1 MFNYEINMD
10 LAIKFIILIG
20 LVLLAYVLGY
30 IFTETKL
37 DLAKWRLFQFKA
49 FECRPCLSFHIC
61 WVLTTFVSLI
71 YMDWIMLIVGIA
83 FAFGLFIGLKID
95 QKNKTIEI

>member
-1 MFNYEINMD
+1 MD
-10 LAIKFIILIG
+10 LAIKFIILVG
-20 LVLLAYVLGY
+20 LTLLAYVLGY

-37 DLAKWRLFQFKA
+37 DLARWKLFQFKA

-71 YMDWIMLIVGIA
+71 YMDWKMLIVGIV
-83 FAFGLFIGLKID
+83 FAFVLFIGLKID
-95 QKNKTIEI
+95 QKNKTIKL

>member
-1 MFNYEINMD
+1 MFNNEINMD

-37 DLAKWRLFQFKA
+37 DLAQWRLFQFKA

-83 FAFGLFIGLKID
+83 FEFGLFIDHKNH
-95 QKNKTIEI
+95 QKNKTLNL

>member
-1 MFNYEINMD
+1 MFNNEINMD

>member
-1 MFNYEINMD
+1 MFNNEINMD
-10 LAIKFIILIG
+10 LAIKFIILVG
-20 LVLLAYVLGY
+20 LTLLAYVLGY

-37 DLAKWRLFQFKA
+37 DLAQWKLFQFKA

-95 QKNKTIEI
+95 QNNKTINL

>member
-1 MFNYEINMD
+1 MFNNEINMD

-71 YMDWIMLIVGIA
+71 YMDWIMLIVGIV

-95 QKNKTIEI
+95 QKNKTINL

>member
-1 MFNYEINMD
+1 MEM
-10 LAIKFIILIG
+10 AIKFIILVG
-20 LVLLAYVLGY
+20 LTLLAYVLGY

-37 DLAKWRLFQFKA
+37 DLARWKLFQFKA

-71 YMDWIMLIVGIA
+71 YMDWKMLIVGIV

-95 QKNKTIEI
+95 QKNKTIKL

>member
-37 DLAKWRLFQFKA
+37 DLAQWRLFQFKA

-71 YMDWIMLIVGIA
+71 YMDWIMLIVGIV
-83 FAFGLFIGLKID
+83 FAFVLFIGLKID
-95 QKNKTIEI
+95 QKNKTLNL

>member
-37 DLAKWRLFQFKA
+37 DLAQWRLFQFKA

-95 QKNKTIEI
+95 QKNKTINL

>member
-1 MFNYEINMD
+1 MFNNEINMD
-10 LAIKFIILIG
+10 LAIKFIILVG
-20 LVLLAYVLGY
+20 LTLLAYVLGY

-37 DLAKWRLFQFKA
+37 DLARWKLFQFKA

-71 YMDWIMLIVGIA
+71 YMDWIMLIVGFV

-95 QKNKTIEI
+95 QKNKTIKA

>member
-1 MFNYEINMD
+1 MD
-10 LAIKFIILIG
+10 LAIKFIILVG
-20 LVLLAYVLGY
+20 LTLIAYVLGF

-37 DLAKWRLFQFKA
+37 DLARWKLFQFKA

-71 YMDWIMLIVGIA
+71 YMDWIMLIVGIV

-95 QKNKTIEI
+95 QKNKTIKL

>member
-1 MFNYEINMD
+1 MD
-10 LAIKFIILIG
+10 LAIKFIILVG
-20 LVLLAYVLGY
+20 LTLIAYVLGF

-37 DLAKWRLFQFKA
+37 DLAQWKLFQFKA

-71 YMDWIMLIVGIA
+71 YMDWKMLIVGIV

-95 QKNKTIEI
+95 QKNKTIKL

>member
-1 MFNYEINMD
+1 MFNNEINMD

-20 LVLLAYVLGY
+20 LVLLAYTLGY

-37 DLAKWRLFQFKA
+37 DLAQWKLFQFKA

-83 FAFGLFIGLKID
+83 FAFVLFIGLKID
-95 QKNKTIEI
+95 QKHKTIKL

>member
-10 LAIKFIILIG
+10 LAIKFIILVG
-20 LVLLAYVLGY
+20 LTLLAYVLGY

-71 YMDWIMLIVGIA
+71 YMDWIMLILGIA
-83 FAFGLFIGLKID
+83 FAFVLFIGLKID
-95 QKNKTIEI
+95 QKNKTLNL

>member
-1 MFNYEINMD
+1 MLNNEISMD

-37 DLAKWRLFQFKA
+37 DLAQWRLFQFKA

-95 QKNKTIEI
+95 QKNKTINL

>member
-1 MFNYEINMD
+1 MD
-10 LAIKFIILIG
+10 LAIKFIILLG
-20 LVLLAYVLGY
+20 LTLLAYVLGF

-71 YMDWIMLIVGIA
+71 YMDWIMLIVGIV
-83 FAFGLFIGLKID
+83 FAFGLFVGLKID
-95 QKNKTIEI
+95 QKNKTIKL

>member
-10 LAIKFIILIG
+10 LAIKFIILVG
-20 LVLLAYVLGY
+20 LTLLAYVLGY

-71 YMDWIMLIVGIA
+71 YMDWIMLIVGIV
-83 FAFGLFIGLKID
+83 FAFVLFIGLKID
-95 QKNKTIEI
+95 QKNKTLKL

>member
-1 MFNYEINMD
+1 MD
-10 LAIKFIILIG
+10 LAIKFIILVG
-20 LVLLAYVLGY
+20 LTLLAYVLGF

-37 DLAKWRLFQFKA
+37 DLAQWKLFQFKA

-71 YMDWIMLIVGIA
+71 YMDWKMLIVGIV

-95 QKNKTIEI
+95 QKNKTIKL

>member
-1 MFNYEINMD
+1 MD
-10 LAIKFIILIG
+10 LAIKFIILVG
-20 LVLLAYVLGY
+20 LTLIAYVLGF

-37 DLAKWRLFQFKA
+37 DLAQWRLFQFKA

-61 WVLTTFVSLI
+61 WVLTTFASLI
-71 YMDWIMLIVGIA
+71 YMDWKMLIVGIV

-95 QKNKTIEI
+95 QKNKMIKL

>member
-37 DLAKWRLFQFKA
+37 DLAQWRLFQFKA

-71 YMDWIMLIVGIA
+71 YMDWIMLIVGIS
-83 FAFGLFIGLKID
+83 FAFVLFIGLKID
-95 QKNKTIEI
+95 QKNKTLNL

>member
-10 LAIKFIILIG
+10 LAIKFIELVG
-20 LVLLAYVLGY
+20 LTLLAYVLGY

-37 DLAKWRLFQFKA
+37 DLAQWRLFQFKA
-49 FECRPCLSFHIC
+49 FECRPCLSFHIR

-95 QKNKTIEI
+95 QKNKTLNL

>member
-1 MFNYEINMD
+1 MD
-10 LAIKFIILIG
+10 LAIKFIILVG
-20 LVLLAYVLGY
+20 LTLLAYTLGY

-95 QKNKTIEI
+95 QKNKTINL

>member
-1 MFNYEINMD
+1 MD
-10 LAIKFIILIG
+10 LAIKFIILVG
-20 LVLLAYVLGY
+20 LTLLAYVLGY

-71 YMDWIMLIVGIA
+71 YMDWIMLIVGIV
-83 FAFGLFIGLKID
+83 FAFVLFIGLKID
-95 QKNKTIEI
+95 QKNKTLKL

>member
-1 MFNYEINMD
+1 MFNNEINMD
-10 LAIKFIILIG
+10 LAIKFIILVG
-20 LVLLAYVLGY
+20 LTLLAYVLGY

-83 FAFGLFIGLKID
+83 FAFVLFIGLNID
-95 QKNKTIEI
+95 QKNKTINL

>member
-1 MFNYEINMD
+1 MD
-10 LAIKFIILIG
+10 LAIKFIILVG
-20 LVLLAYVLGY
+20 LTLLAYVLGY

-37 DLAKWRLFQFKA
+37 DLARWRLFQFKA

-71 YMDWIMLIVGIA
+71 YMDWIMLIVGIVFA
-83 FAFGLFIGLKID
+83 FALFIGLKID
-95 QKNKTIEI
+95 QKNKTIKL

>member
-1 MFNYEINMD
+1 MFNNEINMD

-37 DLAKWRLFQFKA
+37 DLAQWRLFQFKA

-95 QKNKTIEI
+95 QNNKTINL

>member
-1 MFNYEINMD
+1 MFNNEINMD
-10 LAIKFIILIG
+10 LAIKFIILVG
-20 LVLLAYVLGY
+20 LTLLAYVLGY

-37 DLAKWRLFQFKA
+37 DLAQWRLFQFKA

-83 FAFGLFIGLKID
+83 FAFALFIGLKID
-95 QKNKTIEI
+95 QKDKTINL